1 MYVKS
6 LVLDLFICNSCIWSN
21 IIHRFY
27 YILLIVVFFSTL
39 AYSIENYATYRL
51 VGQEWTIESGNRVLK
66 CLYHYDMIN
75 KTIIIKYKYP
85 CPNKIIDK
93 IKK

>member
-1 MYVKS
+1 M
-6 LVLDLFICNSCIWSN
+6 VLDLSFYSSFIWSTD
-21 IIHRFY
+21 IYRFY
-27 YILLIVVFFSTL
+27 YITLIVVFFSTL
-39 AYSIENYATYRL
+39 AYSIDNYVTYRL
-51 VGQEWTIESGNRVLK
+51 VGQEWTTESGNRVLK

-85 CPNKIIDK
+85 CPDKIIDK

>member
-1 MYVKS
+1 M
-6 LVLDLFICNSCIWSN
+6 DLSFYSSFIWSTD
-21 IIHRFY
+21 IYRFY
-27 YILLIVVFFSTL
+27 YITLIVVFFSTL
-39 AYSIENYATYRL
+39 AYSIDNYVTYRL
-51 VGQEWTIESGNRVLK
+51 VGQEWTTESGNRVLK

-85 CPNKIIDK
+85 CPDKIIDK